1 MKLSDTTPSEYKI
14 LNGDGTLTAMKSEV
28 IEDTSDTLTI
38 KTQSSYGQYE
48 VDPVTSENSPLS
60 NLDAKKSLLGIIV
73 EDEDG
78 TKYGMEHL
86 ENIYGGGKFSFAV
99 TDGFKEKHGN
109 TIDYKRHEDL
119 QGKTIKKV
127 TYLVKN
133 GADIVINTNLK
144 CKTLAGSDRH

>member
-1 MKLSDTTPSEYKI
+1 MSNKLLEIISSMKLSDTTPSEYKI

-86 ENIYGGGKFSFAV
+86 ENI
-99 TDGFKEKHGN
+99 
-109 TIDYKRHEDL
+109 
-119 QGKTIKKV
+119 
-127 TYLVKN
+127 
-133 GADIVINTNLK
+133 
-144 CKTLAGSDRH
+144 

>member
-1 MKLSDTTPSEYKI
+1 
-14 LNGDGTLTAMKSEV
+14 
-28 IEDTSDTLTI
+28 
-38 KTQSSYGQYE
+38 
-48 VDPVTSENSPLS
+48 
-60 NLDAKKSLLGIIV
+60 
-73 EDEDG
+73 
-78 TKYGMEHL
+78 MEHL

-144 CKTLAGSDRH
+144 CKTLAGSDALKLPPTITLKMVQPFLLILLLFLLVLIIL